1 MDAIFA
7 NAPTEPT
14 LVAIHVGKIYYAA
27 RCSIRRCT
35 ASVTANIR
43 PVDHI
48 GRPQA
53 NLDVCSPHAE
63 PLIQRAHAKGL
74 EVSRRS

>member
-14 LVAIHVGKIYYAA
+14 VVAIQVGKIYYEAN
-27 RCSIRRCT
+27 CSIRRCT
-35 ASVTANIR
+35 ARATTNIR
-43 PVDHI
+43 PIDHI

-53 NLDVCSPHAE
+53 NMDVCSPHADR
-63 PLIQRAHAKGL
+63 LVQRAHEKGL
-74 EVSRRS
+74 EVSRR